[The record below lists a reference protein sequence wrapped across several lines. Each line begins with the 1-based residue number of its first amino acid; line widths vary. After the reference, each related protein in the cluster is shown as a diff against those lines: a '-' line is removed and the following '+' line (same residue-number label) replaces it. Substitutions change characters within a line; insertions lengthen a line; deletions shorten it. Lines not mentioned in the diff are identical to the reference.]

1 MKVYKQPV
9 KAHPWAD
16 QVRVSRTQEGRWF
29 IVRGSNWTELPAY
42 SFENWDHALWTGIA
56 WANEEYHQR
65 VAEHEAAAYQEKISA
80 AENRSAAE
88 TI

>member
-16 QVRVSRTQEGRWF
+16 QVRVARMKEGRWL
-29 IVRGSNWTELPAY
+29 IVRGANLTELPAY
-42 SFENWDHALWTGIA
+42 SFENWDHALWTGIS

-65 VAEHEAAAYQEKISA
+65 IAELEKSA

-88 TI
+88 TV